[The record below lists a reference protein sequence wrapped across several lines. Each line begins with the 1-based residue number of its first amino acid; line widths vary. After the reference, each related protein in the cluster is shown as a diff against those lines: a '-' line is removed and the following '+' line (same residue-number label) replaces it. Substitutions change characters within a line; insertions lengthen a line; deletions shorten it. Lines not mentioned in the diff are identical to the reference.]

1 MKTQLQET
9 YLVAENINNP
19 AISIFKKKCFHSSIL
34 LSLHIFQIIGVNNSY
49 NQAEFNLPSLPMMIP
64 CKMLRLLKNS
74 NICLFIRDDFRNIS
88 NRKNAPFIYWKLHQ
102 KWCHGLELFST
113 TENKNGNG
121 NKTLFLILCPMLSLI
136 QEQRSLHRSKVNGLT
151 SMAIRVNLIPNPN
164 TIGIKALL

>member
-1 MKTQLQET
+1 MKTQCQET
-9 YLVAENINNP
+9 YLVAVNTNNP
-19 AISIFKKKCFHSSIL
+19 AISVFKKQGFHSSVL
-34 LSLHIFQIIGVNNSY
+34 LSLYIFQIIRVNNSY

-88 NRKNAPFIYWKLHQ
+88 NRKNAPFISWKLHQ

-121 NKTLFLILCPMLSLI
+121 KKTLFLILCPMLVLI
-136 QEQRSLHRSKVNGLT
+136 QEQRSLHRAKVNGLT
-151 SMAIRVNLIPNPN
+151 SMAVRVNLIP
-164 TIGIKALL
+164 IKS